1 MAIIP
6 TSSNTT
12 NIANLPQSQLAVG
25 SDLLILQTSN
35 GTQVITFD
43 NFNIVK
49 TDLSGNATVTGNL
62 TAYGNTT
69 LGSVNTV
76 SITASNYS
84 TSYGPGITLA
94 NDYYDNFTIQNGI
107 VLSANLTSLDYINNP
122 LYVAVSGSLVSLS
135 ATTTGLTST
144 LNSQITSL
152 NTSVVT
158 TTASLYTTMQ
168 TLTTPRVLH
177 AVLSAGTGIT
187 LTEDNINNKLTISTG
202 AGTGIAKA
210 WAVFGFVTS
219 QSPGTII
226 YDGINAAPAGTTN
239 ILTYNISKITY
250 VGTGTYKI
258 DLPGGLIN
266 TGYALSLV
274 SSSAKAGNNPSLS
287 AAGPSLNIPANY
299 TNTSC
304 TIVNGD
310 GTNKTDPG
318 YISVTIFGY

>member
-43 NFNIVK
+43 NLNVIK
-49 TDLSGNATVTGNL
+49 TDVYGNATCTGNL

-84 TSYGPGITLA
+84 TAYGPGITLA
-94 NDYYDNFTIQNGI
+94 KDYYDNFTIQNGI

-122 LYVAVSGSLVSLS
+122 LYIAVSGSLVSLS

-168 TLTTPRVLH
+168 TLTTPPVLH

-210 WAVFGFVTS
+210 WAVFGFTQRLADNTV
-219 QSPGTII
+219 I
-226 YDGINAAPAGTTN
+226 YDGINAAPAGTAN

-250 VGTGTYKI
+250 VKQGTFKI
-258 DLPGGLIN
+258 DYPNGLISA
-266 TGYALSLV
+266 GYAIAIT
-274 SSSAKAGNNPSLS
+274 SSSAAGGNNPSLS
-287 AAGPSLNIPANY
+287 ASSFDLAAPANY
-299 TNTSC
+299 TTTSC
-304 TIVNGD
+304 TIVNGS
-310 GTNKTDPG
+310 GSSRSDPG
-318 YISVTIFGY
+318 YISIAIFGY